1 MNEQK
6 VRGGSLYF
14 LWHPGTKDT
23 FSGYG
28 LTVQSGQKDH
38 LVGLLM
44 VDRPRPV
51 DPLWLAEVE
60 SKFGGYELY
69 VMTTNRE
76 LGIACQ
82 MWVEADSQAYV
93 RQIDMPLAV
102 MIKQMI
108 SPLLQQPPKPRLKM
122 RWDEALRLWTSQ
134 FQE

>member
-1 MNEQK
+1 MNEH
-6 VRGGSLYF
+6 VVPRGSLYF
-14 LWHPGTKDT
+14 LWHPHTADT

-28 LTVQSGQKDH
+28 LTVQSGQTDH

-44 VDRPRPV
+44 VDRPWPV
-51 DPLWLAEVE
+51 DPLWLAGVTAR
-60 SKFGGYELY
+60 FGAYELY

-82 MWVEADSQAYV
+82 MWVEHHSQPYL

-102 MIKQMI
+102 MIKQMLM
-108 SPLLQQPPKPRLKM
+108 PLLQQPPKPQLKVG
-122 RWDEALRLWTSQ
+122 WNEELRLWTSE